1 MKDETTSTGSPS
13 MSIEA
18 IVAEEG
24 VDHIDVSLGPGD
36 QSSNFWLLLCFGG
49 QRTCQKNN
57 TAMPISMHL
66 RLKDICSTSTLYAEP
81 IVSHLHFLSDPM

>member
-1 MKDETTSTGSPS
+1 MKDETTSTRSPS

-24 VDHIDVSLGPGD
+24 VDHIDVSLSPGD

-49 QRTCQKNN
+49 QRTCEKNK
-57 TAMPISMHL
+57 TAMPISMQL
-66 RLKDICSTSTLYAEP
+66 CLQASTLYAEP
-81 IVSHLHFLSDPM
+81 IVPRPHFLRDPM